1 MKRSDLLARPAASSV
16 LLANLATAPLVRPF
30 GRGSV
35 IGPVFAASEE
45 DALTV
50 IRPLIVEQ
58 KNRFL
63 RIDLDT
69 ASGPLCDFLEQSGV
83 PVREQVTRMSL
94 GRPWPFS
101 IGGPRSQF
109 ALASQATG

>member
-1 MKRSDLLARPAASSV
+1 MTL
-16 LLANLATAPLVRPF
+16 
-30 GRGSV
+30 
-35 IGPVFAASEE
+35 
-45 DALTV
+45 
-50 IRPLIVEQ
+50 
-58 KNRFL
+58 
-63 RIDLDT
+63 IDLDT